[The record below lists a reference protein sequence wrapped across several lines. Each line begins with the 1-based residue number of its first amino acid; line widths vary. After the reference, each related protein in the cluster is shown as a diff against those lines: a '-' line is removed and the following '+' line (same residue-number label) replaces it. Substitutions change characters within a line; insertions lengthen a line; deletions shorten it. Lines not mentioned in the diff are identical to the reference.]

1 VLLAD
6 SVAIV
11 SIVSGATVA
20 VTVPFI
26 SATLERRRLRWQT
39 DTARMDELRALLDTA
54 SVHMYEAWTVLYE
67 IEQEFGPE
75 SAGRDVSTTRAIA
88 LAESL
93 TVKFDEVMRDEMR
106 VRVRLPEGAS
116 LTEKLSEMRTLLQ
129 RAEYNYRHYVEDGGL
144 VEDRLP
150 DLPSS
155 GLGAAAI
162 GDFMNEARHVV
173 GATPEARHR
182 PRK

>member
-1 VLLAD
+1 MRFCSIIAGLAD
-6 SVAIV
+6 PVAII

-39 DTARMDELRALLDTA
+39 EMARMDELRTLLDTA

-75 SAGRDVSTTRAIA
+75 SAARVVSETRARA

-93 TVKFDEVMRDEMR
+93 TAKFDEV
-106 VRVRLPEGAS
+106 
-116 LTEKLSEMRTLLQ
+116 
-129 RAEYNYRHYVEDGGL
+129 
-144 VEDRLP
+144 
-150 DLPSS
+150 
-155 GLGAAAI
+155 
-162 GDFMNEARHVV
+162 
-173 GATPEARHR
+173 
-182 PRK
+182 